1 MSIVITIDGPSGVGK
16 GTLAIKLAEV
26 LGFHLLDSGAIYRV
40 IGVAADRAGLALDDE
55 SALVQLSE
63 QTDMQFVPNVETGSV
78 AVMLDGEDL
87 TAEVRTEKAG
97 NLASKVAVL
106 PALRAALLQKQK
118 DFSKA
123 PGLIAD
129 GRDMGTVVFPD
140 AELKFFLDASAEVR
154 AERRVKQLQAMG
166 RDVIFNKIYQEVME
180 RDQRDRNR
188 KVAPLAPADD
198 AILID
203 TSTISAEQVFE
214 MVEKTISKQLGLL

>member
-1 MSIVITIDGPSGVGK
+1 MSVVITVDGPSGVGK
-16 GTLAIKLAEV
+16 GTLAIKLAQV

-40 IGVAADRAGLALDDE
+40 IGVAADRSGIALDDE
-55 SALVQLSE
+55 NALVHLAEHS
-63 QTDMQFVPNVETGSV
+63 DMQFVPNVKSGPV

-87 TAEVRTEKAG
+87 TVEVRTEKAG
-97 NLASKVAVL
+97 NLASMVAVL

-118 DFSKA
+118 DFSQA
-123 PGLIAD
+123 PGLVAD
-129 GRDMGTVVFPD
+129 GRDMGTVVFPEAD
-140 AELKFFLDASAEVR
+140 LKFFLDASAEVR

-214 MVEKTISKQLGLL
+214 MVKKTISKQLGLL

>member
-55 SALVQLSE
+55 SALVQLAE

-188 KVAPLAPADD
+188 KVAPLASADD